1 MGATWNDDGF
11 LTEITFGCDHC
22 IHTRIK
28 VQNESK
34 TFILSAIYASP
45 QAGNVFHYGDN
56 FRILQKM

>member
-1 MGATWNDDGF
+1 MGATWNNDGF
-11 LTEITFGCDHC
+11 LTEITLASDHC